1 MSRKVPLTP
10 PGEILAEEWLAPM
23 GLSQYALART
33 SPRVLATCGRLASV
47 ASLIYGPVIES
58 SV

>member
-1 MSRKVPLTP
+1 MSREVPRTP

-23 GLSQYALART
+23 GLSHYALARA
-33 SPRVLATCGRLASV
+33 SPKVLATGGRLASV

-58 SV
+58 GV